1 MQRTCSVNILC
12 SAEQDFVFKEYVA
25 VLKPAG
31 IKHDLN
37 MFSITSTGSFK
48 MIQTLVLV
56 NLFWDGKLRKSA
68 PYPVPPY
75 SDSEALFLGP
85 ILAPVI
91 PPGHLLE
98 HDTCSDIGMLPTP
111 WISGTL
117 RCCSWICF
125 GGNRFPGI
133 GFTW

>member
-56 NLFWDGKLRKSA
+56 NLFWDGKL
-68 PYPVPPY
+68 
-75 SDSEALFLGP
+75 
-85 ILAPVI
+85 
-91 PPGHLLE
+91 
-98 HDTCSDIGMLPTP
+98 
-111 WISGTL
+111 
-117 RCCSWICF
+117 
-125 GGNRFPGI
+125 
-133 GFTW
+133 